1 MTSKNTQNSNYA
13 HQDWDP
19 VVLKKTT
26 IQTKTPKFQ
35 PSEQAIRDKKIENN
49 EIMLQTSTIT
59 LRKQIQQAR
68 TAKALTQ
75 DQLNAQCNFPKG
87 TVQRYENGSA
97 IVNNAHINKMSRI
110 LNVKLSAPKPIKI
123 KNDDQLD

>member
-1 MTSKNTQNSNYA
+1 MTSKNTQNNNFA
-13 HQDWDP
+13 HQDWEP
-19 VVLKKTT
+19 VVLQKTAV
-26 IQTKTPKFQ
+26 QNKTPKYQ

-49 EIMLQTSTIT
+49 EIMLQTSSVT

-68 TAKALTQ
+68 MAKALTQ
-75 DQLNAQCNFPKG
+75 DQLNSQCNFPKG

-97 IVNNAHINKMSRI
+97 IVNNAHISKMSRT

-123 KNDDQLD
+123 KNDD